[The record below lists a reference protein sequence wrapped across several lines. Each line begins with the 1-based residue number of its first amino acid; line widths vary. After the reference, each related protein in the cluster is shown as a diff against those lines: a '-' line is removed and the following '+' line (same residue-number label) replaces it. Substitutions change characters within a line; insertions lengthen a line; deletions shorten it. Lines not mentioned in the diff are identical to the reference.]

1 MDDSTIRDRIES
13 LVAEEHDLERRGG
26 EHEGLSAE
34 EHARLEQLG
43 VELDR
48 WWDLLRQREARRRA
62 GLDPDDASLRSADT
76 VEHYEQ

>member
-1 MDDSTIRDRIES
+1 VDDSTIRDHIER
-13 LVAEEHDLERRGG
+13 LVAEEHQLEQRGG
-26 EHEGLSAE
+26 EHEGLSAQ
-34 EHARLEQLG
+34 EHGRLEELG

-62 GLDPDDASLRSADT
+62 GLDPDDASMRSADT